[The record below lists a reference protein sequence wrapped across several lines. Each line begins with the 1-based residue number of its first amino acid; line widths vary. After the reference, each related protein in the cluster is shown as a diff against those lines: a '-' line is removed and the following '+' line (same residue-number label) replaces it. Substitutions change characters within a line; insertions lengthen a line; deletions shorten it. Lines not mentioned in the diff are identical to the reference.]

1 MLVECRDP
9 HARLPK
15 PDMPLETGLLKRTL
29 KDLQERTESLRGF
42 L

>member
-1 MLVECRDP
+1 VFTDIDGTLRAM
-9 HARLPK
+9 A
-15 PDMPLETGLLKRTL
+15 LETGLLKRTL

>member
-1 MLVECRDP
+1 MLVECNDSY
-9 HARLPK
+9 ARLTK

>member
-1 MLVECRDP
+1 MLLGCRG
-9 HARLPK
+9 PK
-15 PDMPLETGLLKRTL
+15 QICDANRIMEINQLKRTL

>member
-1 MLVECRDP
+1 MLVECADSPR
-9 HARLPK
+9 K
-15 PDMPLETGLLKRTL
+15 MFCPDMPLETGLLKRTL